1 MDINEAMKRETSMAG
16 YEGEPPTGDE
26 NVEVVQRSGLFGKV
40 LLVERESVESVH
52 MSMRSCASYRSN
64 ISKISS
70 AKRGEDEGLDA
81 NIAPPQHAP
90 WQNIAAIMVSEV
102 VGAGVLT
109 LSQKYAELGWIIPS
123 IAIIAIFFLV
133 VYTSSMMV
141 EVRKV
146 FPGIVCL
153 SDGADYTYGKW
164 ARIAVQTFVILYLV
178 CTLGDYLLLVG
189 KSLGSTAYN
198 VHLCYPIWSLIGA
211 AVLVPIVQLRYL
223 NATTFLC
230 AMNMVSIIVVIALVI
245 AGLATKGRAADV
257 ETPLIAEGLD
267 FMQFMQSL
275 SAIFFTFGG
284 QFMFYELMSEMK
296 DFTEFTKTF
305 RIAGPFQ
312 VSIYLLVGCVGY
324 YYKGTEASGYF
335 LDNLGFGPL
344 YRTASVLLCFHMMV
358 AFLIL
363 GNVLSRMIHVW
374 VSPRYV
380 NDLGW
385 RGKLEWFG
393 CTTSVVVLSFVIA
406 NAIPFF
412 EELTSLVGGLLV
424 PSLNLIFPILFYVKT
439 LRMVE
444 KKISWWQWVIYV
456 TLVAFGVL
464 VTVVSTIENFR
475 AIAKNMSTYGKPFS
489 CHCTDIWNTCDCSES
504 RMEFSGFNCTVS

>member
-164 ARIAVQTFVILYLV
+164 ATIAVQTFVILYLV
-178 CTLGDYLLLVG
+178 CTLGDYLLLG
-189 KSLGSTAYN
+189 K
-198 VHLCYPIWSLIGA
+198 P
-211 AVLVPIVQLRYL
+211 
-223 NATTFLC
+223 
-230 AMNMVSIIVVIALVI
+230 
-245 AGLATKGRAADV
+245 
-257 ETPLIAEGLD
+257 TPG
-267 FMQFMQSL
+267 
-275 SAIFFTFGG
+275 GG
-284 QFMFYELMSEMK
+284 QAPRPLP
-296 DFTEFTKTF
+296 
-305 RIAGPFQ
+305 IPFADR
-312 VSIYLLVGCVGY
+312 SLLVFLFSAGGRGVQW
-324 YYKGTEASGYF
+324 AS
-335 LDNLGFGPL
+335 PWAA
-344 YRTASVLLCFHMMV
+344 RH
-358 AFLIL
+358 
-363 GNVLSRMIHVW
+363 
-374 VSPRYV
+374 
-380 NDLGW
+380 
-385 RGKLEWFG
+385 
-393 CTTSVVVLSFVIA
+393 TTSTCATRS
-406 NAIPFF
+406 
-412 EELTSLVGGLLV
+412 GL
-424 PSLNLIFPILFYVKT
+424 
-439 LRMVE
+439 
-444 KKISWWQWVIYV
+444 
-456 TLVAFGVL
+456 
-464 VTVVSTIENFR
+464 
-475 AIAKNMSTYGKPFS
+475 
-489 CHCTDIWNTCDCSES
+489 
-504 RMEFSGFNCTVS
+504 

>member
-178 CTLGDYLLLVG
+178 CTLGDYLLLGKLTPGGVSGASPFAKFHPLTVLFSFFSSPRAGRAVG

-257 ETPLIAEGLD
+257 ESPLIAEGLD

-296 DFTEFTKTF
+296 DFTEFPKTF

-312 VSIYLLVGCVGY
+312 VPIYLLVGCVGY
-324 YYKGTEASGYF
+324 YFKV
-335 LDNLGFGPL
+335 
-344 YRTASVLLCFHMMV
+344 R
-358 AFLIL
+358 AFLFSSL
-363 GNVLSRMIHVW
+363 FLVWRADPPHLS
-374 VSPRYV
+374 
-380 NDLGW
+380 
-385 RGKLEWFG
+385 
-393 CTTSVVVLSFVIA
+393 LS
-406 NAIPFF
+406 
-412 EELTSLVGGLLV
+412 TSL
-424 PSLNLIFPILFYVKT
+424 SL
-439 LRMVE
+439 
-444 KKISWWQWVIYV
+444 S
-456 TLVAFGVL
+456 
-464 VTVVSTIENFR
+464 
-475 AIAKNMSTYGKPFS
+475 
-489 CHCTDIWNTCDCSES
+489 
-504 RMEFSGFNCTVS
+504 

>member
-178 CTLGDYLLLVG
+178 CTLGDYLLLGKPTPGGVSGASPFAKFHPLTVLFSFFSSPRVG
-189 KSLGSTAYN
+189 
-198 VHLCYPIWSLIGA
+198 GA
-211 AVLVPIVQLRYL
+211 CSGQVPGQHGIKRPPVLPDL
-223 NATTFLC
+223 
-230 AMNMVSIIVVIALVI
+230 VSD
-245 AGLATKGRAADV
+245 R
-257 ETPLIAEGLD
+257 
-267 FMQFMQSL
+267 
-275 SAIFFTFGG
+275 
-284 QFMFYELMSEMK
+284 
-296 DFTEFTKTF
+296 
-305 RIAGPFQ
+305 
-312 VSIYLLVGCVGY
+312 GC
-324 YYKGTEASGYF
+324 
-335 LDNLGFGPL
+335 GFGPHC
-344 YRTASVLLCFHMMV
+344 A
-358 AFLIL
+358 AQ
-363 GNVLSRMIHVW
+363 
-374 VSPRYV
+374 VSQRHH
-380 NDLGW
+380 
-385 RGKLEWFG
+385 
-393 CTTSVVVLSFVIA
+393 
-406 NAIPFF
+406 
-412 EELTSLVGGLLV
+412 LLV
-424 PSLNLIFPILFYVKT
+424 CDEHGEHHRGHCPGH
-439 LRMVE
+439 R
-444 KKISWWQWVIYV
+444 
-456 TLVAFGVL
+456 GVGHQ
-464 VTVVSTIENFR
+464 R
-475 AIAKNMSTYGKPFS
+475 QS
-489 CHCTDIWNTCDCSES
+489 C
-504 RMEFSGFNCTVS
+504 